1 MIKSFHLIFRQIL
14 LLIFKYKIEMMLKV
28 YFVKLQD
35 KELDWS
41 NIKENHN
48 DINLIMMSVIVHRS
62 VLIMSVNNV
71 YRKIDINHLIL
82 QQFLSEVTNLF
93 SLKKV

>member
-1 MIKSFHLIFRQIL
+1 
-14 LLIFKYKIEMMLKV
+14 MMLKV